1 MFIESMSL
9 IRPSWLK
16 MKIPSGENYVK
27 VRKTLQ
33 KYNLHTV
40 CEEASCPNVSE
51 CWDVGTAT
59 IMIMGDV
66 CTRGCKFCNVD
77 TGKPFELD
85 SEEPQ
90 HVAEAIK
97 DWNLRYVVITS
108 VCRDDLPDE
117 GSEHFARTMYLAKI
131 NRYTFEID
139 YKTPLDQHIKAI
151 EKNWVPF
158 ISEDNLLLA
167 YNLVP
172 HKILQITDLKSNSL
186 KHLVFPNM
194 CFSRFFWKW
203 GEPRGGTP
211 AKLIG
216 DEYLAF
222 FHSSFGKNKKKMFYV
237 MGAYTFQKD
246 PPYKVTKVSKFP
258 ILLGPTKKTRVYFP
272 TGFVV
277 KKENDKDIIY
287 LSYGENDQI
296 SKIAIIDKEKLF
308 ENMQK
313 VY

>member
-51 CWDVGTAT
+51 CWGVGTAT

-85 SEEPQ
+85 FEEPQ

-117 GSEHFARTMYLAKI
+117 GSEHFARTIQCIKSKCPNTVVESLIPDFSGNEKFLETIVRAKPNVI
-131 NRYTFEID
+131 GHNLETVKRLSPYVRD
-139 YKTPLDQHIKAI
+139 PRANYKQSLKVLKYVKELDSSIFTKSSLMLGLG
-151 EKNWVPF
+151 E
-158 ISEDNLLLA
+158 SEEE
-167 YNLVP
+167 
-172 HKILQITDLKSNSL
+172 ILQTAQDLRDVDVDMITLGQYLQPSTSHLPVKEFVTPERFYQLKLDL
-186 KHLVFPNM
+186 
-194 CFSRFFWKW
+194 R
-203 GEPRGGTP
+203 
-211 AKLIG
+211 KLEFLHIESG
-216 DEYLAF
+216 PF
-222 FHSSFGKNKKKMFYV
+222 VRSSFRASDVIDLIIKN
-237 MGAYTFQKD
+237 T
-246 PPYKVTKVSKFP
+246 
-258 ILLGPTKKTRVYFP
+258 
-272 TGFVV
+272 
-277 KKENDKDIIY
+277 
-287 LSYGENDQI
+287 
-296 SKIAIIDKEKLF
+296 DKE
-308 ENMQK
+308 
-313 VY
+313 

>member
-1 MFIESMSL
+1 
-9 IRPSWLK
+9 

-117 GSEHFARTMYLAKI
+117 GSEHFARTIQCIKSNCPNTVVESLIPDFSGNKKFIETIVRAKP
-131 NRYTFEID
+131 NVMGHNVETVKRLSPYVRDLRANYTQSLKVLKYVKE
-139 YKTPLDQHIKAI
+139 LDSSIFTKSSLMLGLG
-151 EKNWVPF
+151 E
-158 ISEDNLLLA
+158 SEEE
-167 YNLVP
+167 
-172 HKILQITDLKSNSL
+172 ILQTAQDLRDANVDMITLGQYLQPSTSHLPVKEFVTPEKFYQLKLDMRKLGFLHVESGP
-186 KHLVFPNM
+186 LV
-194 CFSRFFWKW
+194 R
-203 GEPRGGTP
+203 
-211 AKLIG
+211 
-216 DEYLAF
+216 
-222 FHSSFGKNKKKMFYV
+222 SSFRASDVIDLIIKN
-237 MGAYTFQKD
+237 TE
-246 PPYKVTKVSKFP
+246 
-258 ILLGPTKKTRVYFP
+258 
-272 TGFVV
+272 
-277 KKENDKDIIY
+277 KE
-287 LSYGENDQI
+287 
-296 SKIAIIDKEKLF
+296 
-308 ENMQK
+308 
-313 VY
+313 

>member
-1 MFIESMSL
+1 MSL

-117 GSEHFARTMYLAKI
+117 GSEHFARTIQCIKSNCPNTVVESLIPDFSGKEKFIETIVRAKP
-131 NRYTFEID
+131 NVMGHNVETVKRLSPYVRDLRANYTQSLKVLKYVKE
-139 YKTPLDQHIKAI
+139 LDSSIFTKSSLMLGLG
-151 EKNWVPF
+151 E
-158 ISEDNLLLA
+158 SEEE
-167 YNLVP
+167 
-172 HKILQITDLKSNSL
+172 ILQTAQDLRDANVDMITLGQYLQPSTSHLPVKEFVTPEKFYQLKLDMRKLGFLHVESGP
-186 KHLVFPNM
+186 LV
-194 CFSRFFWKW
+194 R
-203 GEPRGGTP
+203 
-211 AKLIG
+211 
-216 DEYLAF
+216 
-222 FHSSFGKNKKKMFYV
+222 SSFRASDVIDLIIKN
-237 MGAYTFQKD
+237 TE
-246 PPYKVTKVSKFP
+246 
-258 ILLGPTKKTRVYFP
+258 
-272 TGFVV
+272 
-277 KKENDKDIIY
+277 KE
-287 LSYGENDQI
+287 
-296 SKIAIIDKEKLF
+296 
-308 ENMQK
+308 
-313 VY
+313 

>member
-51 CWDVGTAT
+51 CWGVGTAT

-117 GSEHFARTMYLAKI
+117 GSEHFARTIQCIKSNCPNTIVESLIPDFSGNKKFIETIVRAKPSVI
-131 NRYTFEID
+131 GHNVETIERLSPYVRDLRANYNQSLKVLKYVKE
-139 YKTPLDQHIKAI
+139 LDSSIFTKSSLMLGLG
-151 EKNWVPF
+151 E
-158 ISEDNLLLA
+158 SEEE
-167 YNLVP
+167 
-172 HKILQITDLKSNSL
+172 ILQTAQDLRDANVDMITLGQYLQPSTSHLPVKEFVTPEKFYQLKLDLRKLEFLHVKSGPF
-186 KHLVFPNM
+186 V
-194 CFSRFFWKW
+194 R
-203 GEPRGGTP
+203 
-211 AKLIG
+211 
-216 DEYLAF
+216 
-222 FHSSFGKNKKKMFYV
+222 SSFRASDVIDLIIKN
-237 MGAYTFQKD
+237 TE
-246 PPYKVTKVSKFP
+246 
-258 ILLGPTKKTRVYFP
+258 
-272 TGFVV
+272 
-277 KKENDKDIIY
+277 KE
-287 LSYGENDQI
+287 
-296 SKIAIIDKEKLF
+296 
-308 ENMQK
+308 
-313 VY
+313 

>member
-117 GSEHFARTMYLAKI
+117 GSEHFARTIQCIKSNCPNTVVESLIPDFSGNEKFIETIVRAKP
-131 NRYTFEID
+131 NVMGHNVETVKRLSPYVRD
-139 YKTPLDQHIKAI
+139 LRANYKQSLKVLKYVKELDSSIFTKSSLMLGLG
-151 EKNWVPF
+151 E
-158 ISEDNLLLA
+158 SEEE
-167 YNLVP
+167 
-172 HKILQITDLKSNSL
+172 ILQTAQDLRDANVDMITLGQYLQPSTSHLPVKEFVTPEKFYQLKIDMRKLGFLHVESGP
-186 KHLVFPNM
+186 LV
-194 CFSRFFWKW
+194 R
-203 GEPRGGTP
+203 
-211 AKLIG
+211 
-216 DEYLAF
+216 
-222 FHSSFGKNKKKMFYV
+222 SSFRASDVIDLIIKN
-237 MGAYTFQKD
+237 TE
-246 PPYKVTKVSKFP
+246 
-258 ILLGPTKKTRVYFP
+258 
-272 TGFVV
+272 
-277 KKENDKDIIY
+277 KE
-287 LSYGENDQI
+287 
-296 SKIAIIDKEKLF
+296 
-308 ENMQK
+308 
-313 VY
+313 

>member
-1 MFIESMSL
+1 MSL

-117 GSEHFARTMYLAKI
+117 GSEHFARTIQCIKSNCPNTVVETLIPDFSGNEKFIETIVRAKPNVI
-131 NRYTFEID
+131 GHNVETVKRLSPYVRDLRANYNQSLKVLKYVKE
-139 YKTPLDQHIKAI
+139 LDSSIFTKSSLMLGLG
-151 EKNWVPF
+151 E
-158 ISEDNLLLA
+158 SEEE
-167 YNLVP
+167 
-172 HKILQITDLKSNSL
+172 ILQTAQDLRDANVDMITLGQYLQPSTSHLPVKEFVTPEKFYQLKLDMRKLGFLHVESGP
-186 KHLVFPNM
+186 LV
-194 CFSRFFWKW
+194 R
-203 GEPRGGTP
+203 
-211 AKLIG
+211 
-216 DEYLAF
+216 
-222 FHSSFGKNKKKMFYV
+222 SSFRASDVIDLIIKN
-237 MGAYTFQKD
+237 TE
-246 PPYKVTKVSKFP
+246 
-258 ILLGPTKKTRVYFP
+258 
-272 TGFVV
+272 
-277 KKENDKDIIY
+277 KE
-287 LSYGENDQI
+287 
-296 SKIAIIDKEKLF
+296 
-308 ENMQK
+308 
-313 VY
+313 

>member
-1 MFIESMSL
+1 MSL

-51 CWDVGTAT
+51 CWGVGTAT

-117 GSEHFARTMYLAKI
+117 GSEHFARTIQCIKSNCPNTVVESLIPDFSGNEKFIETIVRAKP
-131 NRYTFEID
+131 NVMGHNVETVKRLSPYVRD
-139 YKTPLDQHIKAI
+139 LRANYKQSLKVLKFVKELDSSIFTKSSLMLGLG
-151 EKNWVPF
+151 E
-158 ISEDNLLLA
+158 SEEE
-167 YNLVP
+167 
-172 HKILQITDLKSNSL
+172 ILQTAQDLRDANVDMITLGQYLQPSTSHLPVKEFVTPEKFYQLKIDMRKLGFLHVESGP
-186 KHLVFPNM
+186 LV
-194 CFSRFFWKW
+194 R
-203 GEPRGGTP
+203 
-211 AKLIG
+211 
-216 DEYLAF
+216 
-222 FHSSFGKNKKKMFYV
+222 SSFRASDVIDLIIKN
-237 MGAYTFQKD
+237 TE
-246 PPYKVTKVSKFP
+246 
-258 ILLGPTKKTRVYFP
+258 
-272 TGFVV
+272 
-277 KKENDKDIIY
+277 KE
-287 LSYGENDQI
+287 
-296 SKIAIIDKEKLF
+296 
-308 ENMQK
+308 
-313 VY
+313 